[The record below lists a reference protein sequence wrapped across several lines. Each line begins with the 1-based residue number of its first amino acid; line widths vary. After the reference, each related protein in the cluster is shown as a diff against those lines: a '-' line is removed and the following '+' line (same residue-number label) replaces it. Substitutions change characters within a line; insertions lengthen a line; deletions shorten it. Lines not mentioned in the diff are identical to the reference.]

1 MREAIAYNWRMFNRT
16 NLLIV
21 AVALLGAALGLFA
34 SSGMDRL
41 FAPAPPANL
50 HVLKPGDARVDLVLA
65 DLGGGKRRLAEWDG
79 KLVLVNFWASW
90 CGPCREEMPLLDA
103 KRSELAGKGFE
114 VLGIAIDEANAVQGF
129 LKESPVQYPILLAEE
144 DDDASI
150 RYGDTRGVLPYS
162 VLIGRDGRIL
172 AQRAGNF
179 TQGSLER
186 WIAPYL

>member
-1 MREAIAYNWRMFNRT
+1 MRT
-16 NLLIV
+16 NLLII
-21 AVALLGAALGLFA
+21 AVALLGALLGLA
-34 SSGMDRL
+34 VSTGMDSF
-41 FAPAPPANL
+41 FAPSVPANVT
-50 HVLKPGDARVDLVLA
+50 VLKPGDARADLALA
-65 DLGGGKRRLAEWDG
+65 DLDGGKRRLAEWDG

-103 KRSELAGKGFE
+103 KRTELATRGFE
-114 VLGIAIDEANAVQGF
+114 VVGIAIDEVDSVRDF
-129 LKESPVQYPILLAEE
+129 LKDRPVQYPILLADADE
-144 DDDASI
+144 DASI